1 MSPQPTST
9 STPIKI
15 AAALVGLALL
25 AVIVL
30 LFSGQD
36 HYELEVP
43 LSDIPTDKPYYL
55 EWHSQQLVIIRPR
68 AELLGDQYDRRI
80 RKSKQVI
87 DPPERTSR
95 EKYPIKVFV
104 FDRNQGYLM
113 FGFHK
118 WYNGIV
124 PCAAF
129 HYIDQPFKHREEV
142 VQGGFKCSQSLDDFW
157 QDKLVFNLFGRSQSP
172 EVPDLYVPYYRIVDD
187 TLVIGLK

>member
-1 MSPQPTST
+1 LTAQPNAK
-9 STPIKI
+9 PLF
-15 AAALVGLALL
+15 ALAALAILVALL
-25 AVIVL
+25 VL
-30 LFSGQD
+30 SLMIFSSQD

-43 LSDIPTDKPYYL
+43 LADIPVDKPHYL
-55 EWHSQQLVIIRPR
+55 DWHNQQLVIIRPR
-68 AELLGDQYDRRI
+68 PALLADQYDSRI
-80 RKSKQVI
+80 KKAKEVV

-129 HYIDQPFKHREEV
+129 HYIDQPFRHRDTI

-172 EVPDLYVPYYRIVDD
+172 EVPDLYVPYYRIVADH
-187 TLVIGLK
+187 LVIGLK